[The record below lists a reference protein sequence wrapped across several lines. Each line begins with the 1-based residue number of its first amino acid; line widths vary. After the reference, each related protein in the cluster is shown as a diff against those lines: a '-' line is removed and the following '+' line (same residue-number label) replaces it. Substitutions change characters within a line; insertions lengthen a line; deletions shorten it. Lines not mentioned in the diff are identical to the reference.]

1 MKKLLFVGHEFHKKT
16 KSCDFLFEIL
26 AKAYEVEK
34 CFLDPYAESGDAPLK
49 EFAGRKFDVVL
60 CWQMMPDVRVLAE
73 NISYKRGVFFP
84 MYDGCPGLGR
94 IERWYPFRNFQIISF
109 SKTLYDDLKK
119 SGFSAK
125 YIQYFPKPAGKTA
138 EGNKRAAFFWNR
150 SEAINVNTVGKLF
163 ADYPLEL
170 LHVHKALDPQQ
181 SFIVPEKQYAR
192 KTEYS
197 DWYEHKEDMM
207 NDIAGCAF
215 YVAPREKEGI
225 GMSFLEA
232 MAMGR
237 AVIAPNQA
245 TMNEY
250 IKDGENGYLYD
261 LGNPEPL
268 MLKDVRKVQKN
279 CRNYIKTGYARW
291 QKDQDKILTWIAGA
305 AKPDLGK
312 IRKRMWR
319 RFFCNPP
326 KVIKVWAKFGF

>member
-1 MKKLLFVGHEFHKKT
+1 
-16 KSCDFLFEIL
+16 
-26 AKAYEVEK
+26 
-34 CFLDPYAESGDAPLK
+34 
-49 EFAGRKFDVVL
+49 
-60 CWQMMPDVRVLAE
+60 
-73 NISYKRGVFFP
+73 
-84 MYDGCPGLGR
+84 
-94 IERWYPFRNFQIISF
+94 
-109 SKTLYDDLKK
+109 
-119 SGFSAK
+119 
-125 YIQYFPKPAGKTA
+125 
-138 EGNKRAAFFWNR
+138 
-150 SEAINVNTVGKLF
+150 
-163 ADYPLEL
+163 
-170 LHVHKALDPQQ
+170 
-181 SFIVPEKQYAR
+181 
-192 KTEYS
+192 
-197 DWYEHKEDMM
+197 
-207 NDIAGCAF
+207 
-215 YVAPREKEGI
+215 
-225 GMSFLEA
+225 MSFLEA

>member
-1 MKKLLFVGHEFHKKT
+1 M
-16 KSCDFLFEIL
+16 
-26 AKAYEVEK
+26 
-34 CFLDPYAESGDAPLK
+34 ESPRGD
-49 EFAGRKFDVVL
+49 
-60 CWQMMPDVRVLAE
+60 
-73 NISYKRGVFFP
+73 KREYG
-84 MYDGCPGLGR
+84 
-94 IERWYPFRNFQIISF
+94 W
-109 SKTLYDDLKK
+109 
-119 SGFSAK
+119 
-125 YIQYFPKPAGKTA
+125 
-138 EGNKRAAFFWNR
+138 
-150 SEAINVNTVGKLF
+150 KLF

-291 QKDQDKILTWIAGA
+291 QRIRTRFWHGLPERPSRIWEKSGSGCGAGFSAILR
-305 AKPDLGK
+305 KP
-312 IRKRMWR
+312 
-319 RFFCNPP
+319 
-326 KVIKVWAKFGF
+326 